1 MVVPLPTTIQTTMTT
16 TMTMT
21 TASSER
27 SATTAAG
34 TGSVQKLTKLTMAT
48 AGCKWGEDTP
58 GEFRHWVE
66 DGDEAEDEDDY
77 AAVAAAYAEN
87 AENTIPYIPFINLT
101 KDERDNKGRQFE
113 FGLCCECDT
122 GLAKQSDFVCKPRGG
137 GTVRM
142 CSACN
147 EYFFNVAYQR
157 GALVAPRT
165 PS

>member
-1 MVVPLPTTIQTTMTT
+1 MTT
-16 TMTMT
+16 TMTTM

-58 GEFRHWVE
+58 GEFRRWVEDGDDGE
-66 DGDEAEDEDDY
+66 DGDEAEADD

-87 AENTIPYIPFINLT
+87 AENTIPYIPFMNLT
-101 KDERDNKGRQFE
+101 KDERDRKGRQFK

-142 CSACN
+142 CRACN
-147 EYFFNVAYQR
+147 EYFFNVAYQG
-157 GALVAPRT
+157 GANRDGC
-165 PS
+165 